1 MASVTPVAM
10 AHPGTFQ
17 VQAPA
22 GAPAGSHLQVTA
34 PNGAVVQVM
43 IPPGTPPGGVFEV
56 TMPPAPVVVVGQ
68 PGVAA
73 APAPPRPN
81 PLDASVGP
89 NAWTHGLLDCDGLGC
104 FDCFTLGLCGGSCR
118 YCDAVAWSGVD
129 PLQFNADRGGR
140 CCIFCLAISIEVV
153 PCQALA
159 AHTMARLAVARKYGI
174 DQTLLGACCV
184 SCWCPC
190 CAFRQ
195 VEREVR
201 AQEKLRWGC
210 CGFSAGAAPVA
221 SGA

>member
-1 MASVTPVAM
+1 M
-10 AHPGTFQ
+10 
-17 VQAPA
+17 
-22 GAPAGSHLQVTA
+22 
-34 PNGAVVQVM
+34 
-43 IPPGTPPGGVFEV
+43 GG
-56 TMPPAPVVVVGQ
+56 
-68 PGVAA
+68 
-73 APAPPRPN
+73 N
-81 PLDASVGP
+81 
-89 NAWTHGLLDCDGLGC
+89 
-104 FDCFTLGLCGGSCR
+104 CR

-153 PCQALA
+153 PCQAIA

-174 DQTLLGACCV
+174 NQTLLHACCI

-195 VEREVR
+195 VEREVL